1 MFNFIDNL
9 FFFDEIKDSDDRILL
24 FIDIANNLT
33 MMNVLSSFELWFIEI
48 YFFILLFNFTIL
60 NGKVMNVILFGH
72 YQNLFFT
79 DETNAEEITV
89 IEGIFLC

>member
-48 YFFILLFNFTIL
+48 YFFILLFDFTIL
-60 NGKVMNVILFGH
+60 NSEVMNVILFSH
-72 YQNLFFT
+72 Y
-79 DETNAEEITV
+79 
-89 IEGIFLC
+89 